1 MSDRDQPN
9 NQDADGS
16 TQGETRGQVLS
27 AFSSENPS
35 LDGRDVFDALRE
47 LPELSPPADLWPDV
61 RARLSEQT
69 PWYQRAPMALAAS
82 VFVAAIAAVVLL
94 QPNEAPQND
103 WAALVDRSQQL
114 EGQVLG
120 GAVPSTVRFN
130 ATQRSLAYRIADV
143 DEQLNTLQ
151 AASPSEQPPEQRAV
165 TQRDTE
171 ALLRQRVELL
181 EALLAEE
188 LARRNAQT
196 F

>member
-1 MSDRDQPN
+1 MSDTTNDRD
-9 NQDADGS
+9 DKL
-16 TQGETRGQVLS
+16 VS
-27 AFSSENPS
+27 AFAEADPS
-35 LDGRDVFDALRE
+35 LAGRDVFDALRA
-47 LPELSPPADLWPDV
+47 LPELSPPDDLWPEV
-61 RARLSEQT
+61 RAELGQQT

-82 VFVAAIAAVVLL
+82 VFVAAIAAVVML
-94 QPNEAPQND
+94 QPAQAPDND

-120 GAVPSTVRFN
+120 GAVPSAMRFN

-151 AASPSEQPPEQRAV
+151 ATSSPGIAPDGQDAG

>member
-1 MSDRDQPN
+1 MSDREPHTTDSQTDN
-9 NQDADGS
+9 RVVSAIAEAD
-16 TQGETRGQVLS
+16 
-27 AFSSENPS
+27 PS
-35 LDGRDVFDALRE
+35 LAGRDVFDSLRA
-47 LPELSPPADLWPDV
+47 LPELSPPDDLWPEV
-61 RARLSEQT
+61 RAGLSERT

-94 QPNEAPQND
+94 QPAAETPDND

-120 GAVPSTVRFN
+120 GAVPSAMRFN

-143 DEQLNTLQ
+143 DEQLNSLQ
-151 AASPSEQPPEQRAV
+151 ATRASDTPNEQRAV